1 VRSSSSSS
9 DLPVAAPKLL
19 APQENSFL
27 APIVTILDGQARADS
42 RDVADY
48 FGKAHKDVL
57 RAIQNLHVS
66 DDFRRRN
73 FAPFKINDL
82 TGESLSHIS
91 MTRDGF
97 TFLAMGFTG
106 ATAGRFKEAFIAR
119 FNEMEDHLRSGGV
132 APASPRVLP
141 VKEVAATFRAYHGI
155 ARLAGLDR
163 NQASLSAGRATK
175 AVTGVDPLEALAIK
189 HLVAPQQEAA
199 LTPSDLGARLGGKSA
214 IAVNKILAQRGL
226 QTSHRAAKGQQYWQP
241 TAAGEP
247 HAVWLDTG
255 KRRGDGTPV
264 RQLKWAASIL
274 PLIEGDAS

>member
-1 VRSSSSSS
+1 MRSNSNSP
-9 DLPVAAPKLL
+9 DLLVAAPRLL

-27 APIVTILDGQARADS
+27 APIVTIVDGQARADS
-42 RDVADY
+42 RDVAD
-48 FGKAHKDVL
+48 FFSKAHKNVL
-57 RAIQNLHVS
+57 QAIQNLHVS

-73 FAPFKINDL
+73 FQPFKINDL
-82 TGESLSHIS
+82 TGESLSHVS

-106 ATAGRFKEAFIAR
+106 ATAGAFKEAFIKR
-119 FNEMEDHLRSGGV
+119 FNAMEAQLRAGSV
-132 APASPRVLP
+132 APAPSRVPP

-175 AVTGVDPLEALAIK
+175 AVTGVDPLEALAIR

-214 IAVNKILAQRGL
+214 VVVNKLLAQRGL

-255 KRRGDGTPV
+255 KHHGNGTPV